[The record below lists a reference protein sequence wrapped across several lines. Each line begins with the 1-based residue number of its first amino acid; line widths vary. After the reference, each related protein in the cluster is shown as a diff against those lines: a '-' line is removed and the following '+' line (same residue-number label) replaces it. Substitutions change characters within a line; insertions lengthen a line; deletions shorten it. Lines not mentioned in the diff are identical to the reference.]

1 MKYAALLLCLMGPVA
16 AIRGSIRGSAGLLT
30 DMRPEVVSKLLGEV
44 TNKWVL
50 DFVGVLRNTTAESQ
64 AYGDMEKSCLKV
76 SKSIIAGSDGDE
88 DRVSEY
94 MKEVCERSDSSAM
107 CTEFANGMDD
117 SMIGDANFNREKLNL
132 SKFCKSFWTGR
143 VESAAQEM
151 KARLDTEEKA
161 LAEKKAQ
168 EEKEAAEKKAAE
180 DKAAEEKKAADEKAA
195 AEKKAADEKAA
206 AEKKAADE
214 AKAAEEAKKKQEED
228 RAAAEAKRDQE
239 VQNVA
244 AMREAANNKTMT
256 LTAAITKTAQV
267 QEENFNATEESVSK
281 LLQHAKQAIQL
292 AAKKEAEAAE
302 LEKKQREEAAAAAAA
317 ASNRTA
323 TANATTANATKA
335 VETMVAM
342 NLTQEEATA
351 KAAGDAVADK
361 IAAKAVEG
369 NQTVSK

>member
-1 MKYAALLLCLMGPVA
+1 MKYAVLLLCLVA
-16 AIRGSIRGSAGLLT
+16 PAVAIRGSIRGSAGLLT

-44 TNKWVL
+44 THKWVV

-88 DRVSEY
+88 DRVAEY
-94 MKEVCERSDSSAM
+94 MKEVCENPTSNTM
-107 CTEFANGMDD
+107 CAEFASGMDAA
-117 SMIGDANFNREKLNL
+117 MIGDANFNREKLNL
-132 SKFCKSFWTGR
+132 NKFCKSFWTGK

-151 KARLDTEEKA
+151 KAKLDAEEKA

-168 EEKEAAEKKAAE
+168 EEKDAAEKKAAE
-180 DKAAEEKKAADEKAA
+180 EKAAAEKKEADEKAA

-228 RAAAEAKRDQE
+228 KAAAEAKRDQE
-239 VQNVA
+239 VQAAA
-244 AMREAANNKTMT
+244 AMREAASNKTMT
-256 LTAAITKTAQV
+256 LTAAITKTAQD
-267 QEENFNATEESVSK
+267 QEVKYNETEESVSK
-281 LLQHAKQAIQL
+281 LLVHAKQAIAL

-302 LEKKQREEAAAAAAA
+302 LEKKQKEAAAAA
-317 ASNRTA
+317 ASNST
-323 TANATTANATKA
+323 NSENVTKQNDTVPAA

-342 NLTQEEATA
+342 NLSKEEAAA

-361 IAAKAVEG
+361 IATKAVEG
-369 NQTVSK
+369 NKTVSK